1 MTQLCRVQ
9 ICIMVTSAMSLTPS
23 AVLEILMAEHVR
35 LKLKE
40 LALASVAKVKLTNPY
55 GMIGEA

>member
-1 MTQLCRVQ
+1 
-9 ICIMVTSAMSLTPS
+9 MVTSAMSLTPS